1 MGGRD
6 RRTGLFGLLEADL
19 LREIDLGTPV
29 SFFEAVS
36 GGEDIV
42 EVFLSEPGDGLMRLS
57 PTYEYLRELGGLP

>member
-36 GGEDIV
+36 GGED
-42 EVFLSEPGDGLMRLS
+42 L
-57 PTYEYLRELGGLP
+57 YKK